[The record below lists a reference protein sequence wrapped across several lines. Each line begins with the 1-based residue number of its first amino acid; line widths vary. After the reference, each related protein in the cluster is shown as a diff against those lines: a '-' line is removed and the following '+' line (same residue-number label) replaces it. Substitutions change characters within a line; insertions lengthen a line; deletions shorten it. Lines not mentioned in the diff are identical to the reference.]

1 VNGHDANSPRCS
13 LLTIELLQMNFTVGR
28 MLRGSIT
35 VAFLTVQYRIYT
47 FINSMASRHLRRPL
61 HALNVEHAGNV
72 ADRAD
77 DLIEMLYV
85 EHFDRNFDTSV
96 IVRPD

>member
-1 VNGHDANSPRCS
+1 MSGHDANSPQCS

-35 VAFLTVQYRIYT
+35 VAFLTVQYWIYT
-47 FINSMASRHLRRPL
+47 FINAIASHHLCRPL
-61 HALNVEHAGNV
+61 QALNVEHAGNV

-77 DLIEMLYV
+77 DLVEMLYV
-85 EHFDRNFDTSV
+85 EHFDRHFDTSV
-96 IVRPD
+96 IVCPD